1 MPYNAGGANAALND
15 VLRRHPRG
23 REVFFVGHELT
34 VATPPLPLAKGTMDI
49 VLDQAPEAAVRRA
62 MATSAPAKLNLHDL
76 PVDNP
81 PIRFVTFT
89 AENV

>member
-1 MPYNAGGANAALND
+1 
-15 VLRRHPRG
+15 
-23 REVFFVGHELT
+23 
-34 VATPPLPLAKGTMDI
+34 MDI
-49 VLDQAPEAAVRRA
+49 VLDQAPEAQARRA
-62 MATSAPAKLNLHDL
+62 MDLVLAKLNLHDL